1 MANESKSHKSRLLRP
16 LALLL
21 AAGMLTLGFSGCKP
35 GRTRPPPLP
44 PTMKAR
50 PPPIRPLRTAP
61 PILPPP
67 PKERV
72 MKSWERVTT

>member
-35 GRTRPPPLP
+35 GEDASSHPF
-44 PTMKAR
+44 
-50 PPPIRPLRTAP
+50 LRQ
-61 PILPPP
+61 
-67 PKERV
+67 
-72 MKSWERVTT
+72 